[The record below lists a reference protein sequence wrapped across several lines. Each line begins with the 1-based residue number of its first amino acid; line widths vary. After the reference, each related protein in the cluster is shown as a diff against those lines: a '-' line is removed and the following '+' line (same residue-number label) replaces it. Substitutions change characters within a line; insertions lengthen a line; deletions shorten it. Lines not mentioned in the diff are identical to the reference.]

1 MVIIIAIIEKYS
13 VNTNQERDVM
23 DDNRKRVAIHLSTII
38 DDNGQMEYNTM
49 QHVGALHEAGHADIL
64 TYGEEVNGEEVRN
77 LVTIQEDKVTIK
89 RSGAVMM
96 HQKFLKEKR
105 TENIFKHPHGSV
117 HMETTTYKLH
127 YDKQEHPISG
137 KVFIAYAVKLNGQEE
152 RKHEL
157 TLTYKEEE
165 PIE

>member
-1 MVIIIAIIEKYS
+1 ME
-13 VNTNQERDVM
+13 
-23 DDNRKRVAIHLSTII
+23 DNRKRVAIHLSTII

-49 QHVGALHEAGHADIL
+49 QHIGALHEAGHADIL

-77 LVTIQEDKVTIK
+77 LVTIQDGKVTIK

-96 HQKFLKEKR
+96 HQKFLKVKL
-105 TENIFKHPHGSV
+105 TENIFKHPHGSI
-117 HMETTTYKLH
+117 HMETTTYELS
-127 YDKQEHPISG
+127 YDKQSNPLTG
-137 KVFIAYAVKLNGQEE
+137 KVCIAYTVKLNGQEE

-165 PIE
+165 PTE

>member
-1 MVIIIAIIEKYS
+1 MLIIIAIIEKYS
-13 VNTNQERDVM
+13 VNRNQERDVM
-23 DDNRKRVAIHLSTII
+23 EDNRKRVAIHLSTII

-49 QHVGALHEAGHADIL
+49 QHIGALHEAGHADIL

-77 LVTIQEDKVTIK
+77 LVTIQDGKVTIK

-96 HQKFLKEKR
+96 HQKFLKEKL
-105 TENIFKHPHGSV
+105 TENIFKHPHGSI
-117 HMETTTYKLH
+117 HMETTTYELS
-127 YDKQEHPISG
+127 YDKQSNPLTG
-137 KVFIAYAVKLNGQEE
+137 KVCIAYTVKLNGQEE

-165 PIE
+165 PTE

>member
-1 MVIIIAIIEKYS
+1 ME
-13 VNTNQERDVM
+13 
-23 DDNRKRVAIHLSTII
+23 DNRKRVAIHLSTII

-49 QHVGALHEAGHADIL
+49 QHIGALHEAGHADIL

-77 LVTIQEDKVTIK
+77 LVTIQDGKVTIK

-96 HQKFLKEKR
+96 HQKFLKEKL
-105 TENIFKHPHGSV
+105 TENIFKHPHGSI
-117 HMETTTYKLH
+117 HMETTTYELS
-127 YDKQEHPISG
+127 YDKQSNPLTG
-137 KVFIAYAVKLNGQEE
+137 KVCIAYTVKLNGQEE

-165 PIE
+165 PTE